1 MPGKS
6 RDKRVEFMG
15 GCQMLK
21 IVSAGVACS
30 FLLVTSATA
39 QTGACAAD
47 IKKSCTSIEPG
58 NLRIATC
65 LKEHLTDLS
74 EVCKARLAALAAAR
88 KTCRADVET
97 QCGTVSRRI
106 QKVACVKDALGKL
119 GDDCKA
125 AISAVVTNK
134 R

>member
-1 MPGKS
+1 
-6 RDKRVEFMG
+6 MG
-15 GCQMLK
+15 GHQMLR
-21 IVSAGVACS
+21 ILSVGVACT

-47 IKKSCTSIEPG
+47 IKKTCSSIEPG
-58 NLRIATC
+58 NLRIAAC
-65 LKEHLTDLS
+65 VKEHLTDLS
-74 EVCKARLAALAAAR
+74 DVCKARLADLAAAR
-88 KTCRADVET
+88 RACRADVET

-106 QKVACVKDALGKL
+106 QKVACIKDALGKL

-125 AISAVVTNK
+125 AISAVVSNK